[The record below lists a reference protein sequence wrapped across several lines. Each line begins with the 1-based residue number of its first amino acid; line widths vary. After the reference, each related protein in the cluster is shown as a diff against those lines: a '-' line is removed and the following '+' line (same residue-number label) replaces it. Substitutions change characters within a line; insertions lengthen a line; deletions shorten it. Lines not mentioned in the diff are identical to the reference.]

1 MNENI
6 EKETETNEVANNE
19 TKIVNVLMKNIDKI
33 HNSEAEIT
41 KLLQSWRLNDE
52 VIELIETL
60 HWFVET
66 VNSSSEFRKEQE
78 YLSMM
83 SEELWIDK
91 KEFKNAH
98 YAIRKNVYNK

>member
-41 KLLQSWRLNDE
+41 KLLQS
-52 VIELIETL
+52 
-60 HWFVET
+60 
-66 VNSSSEFRKEQE
+66 
-78 YLSMM
+78 
-83 SEELWIDK
+83 
-91 KEFKNAH
+91 
-98 YAIRKNVYNK
+98 